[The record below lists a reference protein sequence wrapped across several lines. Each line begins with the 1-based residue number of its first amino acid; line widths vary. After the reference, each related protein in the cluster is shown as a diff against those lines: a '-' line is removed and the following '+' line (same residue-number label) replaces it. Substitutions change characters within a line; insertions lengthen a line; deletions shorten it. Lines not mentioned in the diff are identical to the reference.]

1 MAASL
6 DVISFLK
13 ASLCISA
20 TSQTLQVRCLRA
32 KSSIQCPSRVTT
44 ASSDVVPSLEALPLE
59 PLFGG
64 GLCLQRGDWPG
75 RTASCNTGLPMRELL
90 LSGATSSGSC
100 RRRSPILPT
109 FSSARSCSP
118 FSVVG
123 VEGAC
128 LRGSSLFFQLR
139 PVSAACQG
147 FSNGFSRI
155 SRTLYRFFG
164 PVFHI
169 NGPTFSSNR
178 IAEIDRLRP
187 QNKNYC
193 SSNGVAGT

>member
-1 MAASL
+1 MASGRDLGSRCGPLLSVVVFVAAGENPSSTLSGPTMAASL

-147 FSNGFSRI
+147 
-155 SRTLYRFFG
+155 
-164 PVFHI
+164 
-169 NGPTFSSNR
+169 
-178 IAEIDRLRP
+178 DR
-187 QNKNYC
+187 K
-193 SSNGVAGT
+193 SVV